1 MNSSERCPLFDHAL
15 NAPSAFEP
23 EKLVSSVRETR
34 GLPEVSV
41 PAVCVLDFDGDLTDW
56 LSSHGIATPFTP
68 WACFHTTMFLVEAE
82 GIRCG
87 LIARTIGGPYAVLIA
102 EQLRVAG
109 AQLILGLTSAGRVSP
124 SFPLPGLVVVTSAVR
139 DEGTSL
145 HYLPPAED
153 VACPTPIRDLL
164 IDELSGLNS
173 TVVQGSVW
181 TTDAPYRE
189 TLEQLQ
195 RHADA
200 GVLAVEMQAA
210 SLFAF
215 ATARQMDIGIVAH
228 VTNAL
233 DHQDEQFNKGSDQD
247 SFDIMLAMLR
257 AGRRYLELPPI
268 SVEQQRVV
276 GFELS

>member
-1 MNSSERCPLFDHAL
+1 LFDHAL
-15 NAPSAFEP
+15 DSPSAFKP
-23 EKLVSSVRETR
+23 EELVSSVRETR
-34 GLPEVSV
+34 GLPKVSV
-41 PAVCVLDFDGDLTDW
+41 PAICVLDFDGDLTDW
-56 LSSHGIATPFTP
+56 LSNHGIATPFAA
-68 WACFHTTMFLVEAE
+68 WACFHTTMYLVEAE

-109 AQLILGLTSAGRVSP
+109 VQLILGLTSAGRISP
-124 SFPLPGLVVVTSAVR
+124 SLPLPCLVVVTSAVR

-145 HYLPPAED
+145 HYLPPAQD
-153 VACPTPIRDLL
+153 IACPTPISDLL
-164 IDELSGLNS
+164 SNELSGLNRS
-173 TVVQGSVW
+173 VVQGSVW

-195 RHADA
+195 CHANA

-215 ATARQMDIGIVAH
+215 ATALQVDIGIVAH

-247 SFDIMLAMLR
+247 SFDIMSAMLR

-268 SVEQQRVV
+268 STGQQGVV
-276 GFELS
+276 GFKLS